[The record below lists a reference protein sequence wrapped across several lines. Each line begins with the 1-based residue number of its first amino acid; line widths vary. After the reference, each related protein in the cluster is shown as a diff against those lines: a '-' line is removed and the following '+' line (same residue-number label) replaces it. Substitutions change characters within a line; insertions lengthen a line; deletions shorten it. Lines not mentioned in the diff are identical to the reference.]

1 MNINTKTM
9 LNKIKLI
16 LGAILAALAYGF
28 VKGKK
33 SIELL
38 ENEEAAK
45 QVQEKN
51 KYIDD
56 ARKLTDSE
64 RAKLVQKLTKKR
76 AK

>member
-1 MNINTKTM
+1 MINR
-9 LNKIKLI
+9 IKLI
-16 LGAILAALAYGF
+16 LGAIIVALAYGF

-33 SIELL
+33 SIEIL

-51 KYIDD
+51 KYVDD
-56 ARKLTDSE
+56 ARKLTDDE

-76 AK
+76 TE